1 MKTKE
6 EIEKLADDYSELTLY
21 KPKNAQELRDVNLIK
36 IGFKNGYTQCQE
48 DMADKIKKQIY
59 DFTIDLKESTSTYVK
74 QNCEGAIFGL
84 NRLLNSLNKQD

>member
-6 EIEKLADDYSELTLY
+6 EIIIKAKAYAESIGNEDGLSAYDY
-21 KPKNAQELRDVNLIK
+21 VM
-36 IGFKNGYTQCQE
+36 GYTQCQE
-48 DMADKIKKQIY
+48 NMINEIKKQIY

-84 NRLLNSLNKQD
+84 NRLLNSLNKQDYEHI